1 MFEEKF
7 EIEKILRGEHWRDNL
22 SGLQWTPALREAVQ
36 LKHSHE
42 VRIRRLED
50 QLPKLKGATLDDILQ
65 QRINEQH
72 LSDSTIAA
80 VLRSKNNPRIMEVG
94 FSRSDDMLLNNF
106 GMWLASIIQPPSVGI
121 TGYTMYDTSN
131 TARTSIYLDST
142 FFTSPAGFIFQFGSG
157 TTAPARTNYQM
168 QTPFLGSPEM
178 NKFNV
183 GSSSYAGNTIS
194 FANVI
199 TAGGSGTINEVGVFF
214 QTWMWDSNSVQR
226 VFLLIRDVLGTGIS
240 FVAGNPIVA
249 SCAMGI

>member
-1 MFEEKF
+1 MINEKM
-7 EIEKILRGEHWRDNL
+7 EIEKLLKSEHWQDNL
-22 SGLQWTPALREAVQ
+22 SGLKWTPQLCKAIQ

-42 VRIRRLED
+42 VRIRRIED

-65 QRINEQH
+65 QRIDEQH
-72 LSDSTIAA
+72 VSDSTIAA
-80 VLRSKNNPRIMEVG
+80 VLKSKDNPRIMEVG
-94 FSRSDDMLLNNF
+94 FSDPDDMLLNNF

-142 FFTSPAGFIFQFGSG
+142 FFSSPAGFIFQFGAG
-157 TTAPARTNYQM
+157 TTTPARTNYQM